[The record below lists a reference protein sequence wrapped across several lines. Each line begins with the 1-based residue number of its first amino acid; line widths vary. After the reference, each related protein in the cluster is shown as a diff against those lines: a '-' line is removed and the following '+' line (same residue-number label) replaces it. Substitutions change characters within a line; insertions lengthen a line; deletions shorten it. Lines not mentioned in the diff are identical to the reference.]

1 MATVQFVPG
10 QKGRKREGNKS
21 YNKKNIPYHFN
32 RERKDSEYWL
42 FGHLV
47 VIITSLEWNVQ
58 LFQTVSITSINIH
71 YRQSLISRGLASGSV

>member
-32 RERKDSEYWL
+32 RERKDSEY
-42 FGHLV
+42 
-47 VIITSLEWNVQ
+47 
-58 LFQTVSITSINIH
+58 
-71 YRQSLISRGLASGSV
+71 